1 MGKKHAPSQKWIAG
15 LRGIPELQSLAAR
28 LLVKAGETR
37 GSRSVRVQ
45 SPQQGR
51 ATGLQRWDAESP
63 GRCNGARAVSTGC
76 EQCWLLLQLS
86 GMSKRDV
93 PGLGTERMGRQ
104 GNRLG
109 WYVCVCG
116 DAPWLRHALIFGVKK
131 VSLGWLHVIHGN

>member
-1 MGKKHAPSQKWIAG
+1 
-15 LRGIPELQSLAAR
+15 
-28 LLVKAGETR
+28 
-37 GSRSVRVQ
+37 
-45 SPQQGR
+45 
-51 ATGLQRWDAESP
+51 
-63 GRCNGARAVSTGC
+63 
-76 EQCWLLLQLS
+76 
-86 GMSKRDV
+86 MSKQDV